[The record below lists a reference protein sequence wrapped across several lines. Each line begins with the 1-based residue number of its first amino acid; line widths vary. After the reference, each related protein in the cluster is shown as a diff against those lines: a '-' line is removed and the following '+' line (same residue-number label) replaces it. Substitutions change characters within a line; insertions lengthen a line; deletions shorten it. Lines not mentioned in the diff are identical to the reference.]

1 MDNIVNEEQL
11 NKTLELAASLMR
23 SQDVDKILKN
33 IVDVITDDFGFEA
46 CDAFL
51 LDEERNNFVLR
62 ATKGF
67 SLEVTKKVA
76 GLAKSTEIVREDLE
90 KTSKIGKF
98 TYLLKSEPETNG
110 REYYS
115 VLHPERV
122 KLPRKDPTDWHE
134 LDVLYVAF
142 EDSEGKIVGF
152 LEPDGPRDGKLP
164 NEALVRNLEIFA
176 SLTSVAVANAKLVNA
191 LNRTVKL
198 FRNMLDI
205 TVMMQQPVDLKE
217 TLRVIAEKLNELMP
231 FDEVS
236 VYTVDWKKQLLVPIL
251 ATGPFADEV
260 MADIGPITGLA
271 GIVAKSGQMDIVED
285 SIEDERVEDI
295 PGLQDIEV
303 RQTMMAIPLKGKR
316 GVEGVLELYRDKS
329 QQFTKVEVAIAEPFA
344 AHAAIAIENARLRE
358 ELKQN
363 LDTVQQAYDD
373 VKDLDQMKDSLVD
386 TISHELRTP
395 LTTIL
400 GYVEMT
406 NSGLY
411 GEVTPKMQEK
421 FKSILEQANRINRLV
436 SEMLE
441 MSRLEKKSFKLDFE
455 NVNLAM
461 VCREVLNDLEEEV
474 KHKNHT
480 ITVLFGNE
488 LPMVQADRVRTHD
501 VIENMISNAI
511 KYTDPGGKITVG
523 ADILSGK
530 VHMWVEDTGVGI
542 AEDDHD
548 KLFDRFFLA
557 DAGLMR
563 ADGRVGIGLYTSRE
577 IVRRHGGEMWFESKK
592 GVGSTFHF
600 SLPMH
605 QKPRT

>member
-1 MDNIVNEEQL
+1 VDSIVNEEQL
-11 NKTLELAASLMR
+11 NKTLELAASLMQSR
-23 SQDVDKILKN
+23 DVEKILKN
-33 IVDVITDDFGFEA
+33 IVDIITDDFGFEA

-51 LDEERNNFVLR
+51 LDEDRNHFVLK

-67 SLEVTKKVA
+67 SLEVTKQVA
-76 GLAKSTEIVREDLE
+76 GLAKSTELVEEDLE

-98 TYLLKSEPETNG
+98 TYLLKSEPETND

-115 VLHPERV
+115 VLHPERA
-122 KLPRKDPTDWHE
+122 KLPRKNPDDWHE
-134 LDVLYVAF
+134 LDVLYVTL
-142 EDSEGKIVGF
+142 EDSEGNIVGF
-152 LEPDGPRDGKLP
+152 LEPDGPKNRKLP
-164 NEALVRNLEIFA
+164 DEALVRNLEIFA
-176 SLTSVAVANAKLVNA
+176 SLTSVAVANAKLVSA

-205 TVMMQQPVDLKE
+205 TVVMQQPVDLKE
-217 TLRVIAEKLNELMP
+217 TLRVIADKLNELMP

-236 VYTVDWKKQLLVPIL
+236 VYTVDWNKQLLMPIF

-271 GIVAKSGQMDIVED
+271 GIVAKSGQVDIVVD
-285 SIEDERVEDI
+285 SIDDDRVEDI

-329 QQFTKVEVAIAEPFA
+329 KQFTKVEVALAEPFA

-363 LDTVQQAYDD
+363 LDTVQQAYED

-411 GEVTPKMQEK
+411 GDVTPKMQEK

-455 NVNLAM
+455 NINMAM
-461 VCREVLNDLEEEV
+461 VCREVLNDLSAEA
-474 KHKNHT
+474 KSKNHT
-480 ITVLFGNE
+480 ITVLFGSE
-488 LPMVQADRVRTHD
+488 LPVVQADRVRIHD
-501 VIENMISNAI
+501 VIENLVSNAI
-511 KYTDPGGKITVG
+511 KYTDPGGTITLG
-523 ADILSGK
+523 SDILGGR
-530 VHMWVEDTGVGI
+530 VHMWVKDTGVGI
-542 AEDDHD
+542 AEEDHD

-557 DAGLMR
+557 DAGLVR

-592 GVGSTFHF
+592 GAGSTFHF
-600 SLPMH
+600 SLPMR
-605 QKPRT
+605 QKPVT

>member
-1 MDNIVNEEQL
+1 MNEEQL

>member
-122 KLPRKDPTDWHE
+122 KLPRKDPTDWQE

>member
-1 MDNIVNEEQL
+1 MNEEQL

-122 KLPRKDPTDWHE
+122 KLPRKDPTDWQE

>member
-1 MDNIVNEEQL
+1 MNEEQL

-76 GLAKSTEIVREDLE
+76 GLAKSTEIVREDLQ

-134 LDVLYVAF
+134 LDVLYITF

-236 VYTVDWKKQLLVPIL
+236 VYTVDWKKQLLIPIL

-285 SIEDERVEDI
+285 SIEDDRVEDI

-461 VCREVLNDLEEEV
+461 VCREVLHDLEEEF

-488 LPMVQADRVRTHD
+488 LPMVQADRVRIHD

-592 GVGSTFHF
+592 GVGSTFHL
-600 SLPMH
+600 SLPMY

>member
-1 MDNIVNEEQL
+1 
-11 NKTLELAASLMR
+11 
-23 SQDVDKILKN
+23 
-33 IVDVITDDFGFEA
+33 
-46 CDAFL
+46 
-51 LDEERNNFVLR
+51 
-62 ATKGF
+62 
-67 SLEVTKKVA
+67 
-76 GLAKSTEIVREDLE
+76 
-90 KTSKIGKF
+90 
-98 TYLLKSEPETNG
+98 
-110 REYYS
+110 
-115 VLHPERV
+115 
-122 KLPRKDPTDWHE
+122 
-134 LDVLYVAF
+134 
-142 EDSEGKIVGF
+142 
-152 LEPDGPRDGKLP
+152 
-164 NEALVRNLEIFA
+164 
-176 SLTSVAVANAKLVNA
+176 
-191 LNRTVKL
+191 
-198 FRNMLDI
+198 
-205 TVMMQQPVDLKE
+205 
-217 TLRVIAEKLNELMP
+217 
-231 FDEVS
+231 
-236 VYTVDWKKQLLVPIL
+236 
-251 ATGPFADEV
+251 

-271 GIVAKSGQMDIVED
+271 GIVARSGEVDIVMD
-285 SIEDERVEDI
+285 ATADPRVEDI

-303 RQTMMAIPLKGKR
+303 SQTMMAIPLKGNR

-329 QQFTKVEVAIAEPFA
+329 RQFTKVEAAIAEPFA

-363 LDTVQQAYDD
+363 LDTVQQAYED

-455 NVNLAM
+455 NVNMAM
-461 VCREVLNDLEEEV
+461 VCREVLHDLEEEV

-480 ITVLFGNE
+480 VTVLFGNE
-488 LPMVQADRVRTHD
+488 LPVVQADRVRIHD

-511 KYTDPGGKITVG
+511 KYTDPGRKITVG

-542 AEDDHD
+542 AEEDHD

-557 DAGLMR
+557 DAGLTR

-592 GVGSTFHF
+592 GAGSTFHF
-600 SLPMH
+600 SLPMR
-605 QKPRT
+605 QKPGT